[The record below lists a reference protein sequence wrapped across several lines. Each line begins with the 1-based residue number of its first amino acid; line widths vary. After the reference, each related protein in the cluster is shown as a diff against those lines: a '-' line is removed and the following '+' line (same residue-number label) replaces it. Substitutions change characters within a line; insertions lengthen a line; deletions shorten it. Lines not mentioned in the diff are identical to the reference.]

1 MKPARRLHKK
11 AVFFTFVA
19 IILLAA
25 LVFSFSIYTRYRM
38 RTRGLV
44 IETRVN
50 TMNSFMKDIDKD
62 IIRGSFIS
70 SHRAILTMAEYV
82 SSNGVYID
90 DVGARFEELFLNGT
104 INSSSQ
110 TLMYDTTFND
120 WASRM
125 QYQGGRIN
133 IEMDFDIKSIVI
145 NHSDPWN
152 VDIYLDTN
160 IYVNDA
166 TDIAAWNIT
175 RMIKT
180 VVPVEG
186 FEDPTYALN
195 TGGKVLNTIN
205 KTPFTDFVA
214 ANDTSNL
221 QSHTGNSYYVEW
233 STAPSFLMR
242 LEGNLSPSP
251 YGIESLINLPE
262 LIDQGIEV
270 EERSV
275 VDHIYWSNK
284 SVASYNIDSMPSWFM
299 MDDENNPGENM
310 THLELYEVEGLVS

>member
-1 MKPARRLHKK
+1 VKPARRLQKK
-11 AVFFTFVA
+11 AIFFTFTA

-25 LVFSFSIYTRYRM
+25 LVFSFSIYSRYRM

-70 SHRAILTMAEYV
+70 SHRSILTMAEYV
-82 SSNGVYID
+82 SANGVYID
-90 DVGARFEELFLNGT
+90 DVGARFEEVFLNGT
-104 INSSSQ
+104 INSSFQ

-120 WASRM
+120 WVSRM

-133 IEMDFDIKSIVI
+133 IEMNFDIKSIVI
-145 NHSDPWN
+145 NQSDPWN

-175 RMIKT
+175 RTIKT
-180 VVPVEG
+180 VVPIEG
-186 FEDPTYALN
+186 FEDPAYALN

-221 QSHTGNSYYVEW
+221 QSHTDNSYYVEW

-242 LEGNLSPSP
+242 LEGNLSSSP
-251 YGIESLINLPE
+251 YGIESLIDLQK

-310 THLELYEVEGLVS
+310 THLELYEVEGLIS

>member
-1 MKPARRLHKK
+1 VKTARRLQKK

-25 LVFSFSIYTRYRM
+25 LVFSFSIYARYRM

-50 TMNSFMKDIDKD
+50 TMNSFMKDLEKD

-70 SHRAILTMAEYV
+70 SHRAILAMAEYV

-90 DVGARFEELFLNGT
+90 DIGARFEEVFLNGT
-104 INSSSQ
+104 MNSSLQ

-120 WASRM
+120 WISRM

-133 IEMDFDIKSIVI
+133 LEIDFDIKSVVI
-145 NHSDPWN
+145 NQSDPWN

-175 RMIKT
+175 RTIKT
-180 VVPVEG
+180 VVPIEG
-186 FEDPTYALN
+186 FEDPVYAMN
-195 TGGKVLNTIN
+195 TDGKVLNIVN
-205 KTPFTDFVA
+205 KTPFTDFVI

-221 QSHTGNSYYVEW
+221 QQHNENSYYFAW

-242 LEGNLSPSP
+242 LEGNLSSSP
-251 YGIESLINLPE
+251 YGIESMVNFQK
-262 LIDQGIEV
+262 LIDHGIET

-284 SVASYNIDSMPSWFM
+284 SVTSYHIDNMPSWFM
-299 MDDENNPGENM
+299 MDNENNPSEGM
-310 THLELYEVEGLVS
+310 THLQLYEVEGLIQ